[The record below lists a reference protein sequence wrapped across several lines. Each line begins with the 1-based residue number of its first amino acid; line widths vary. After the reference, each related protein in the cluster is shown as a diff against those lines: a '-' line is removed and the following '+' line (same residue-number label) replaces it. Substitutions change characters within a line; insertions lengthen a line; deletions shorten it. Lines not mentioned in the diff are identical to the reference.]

1 MGASE
6 KTVKLKSSSH
16 TIAHITTGKP
26 YFSPLK
32 KDKQTKSFCLILLI
46 YVDSSVKYCKNAWQ
60 ELLY

>member
-6 KTVKLKSSSH
+6 KTLKLKSSNQ
-16 TIAHITTGKP
+16 TIAYITTEKP

-32 KDKQTKSFCLILLI
+32 NDKQTKAFCLLLFI
-46 YVDSSVKYCKNAWQ
+46 HGDSSVKYCKNAWQ